1 MICVK
6 ELNVADSNIDKYLCG
21 AADIE
26 KICFKDPWSGAD
38 IKTML
43 DNAFCKGYVICDAE
57 NSKKEIVAFCIYSHV
72 LDEAELFR
80 IAVIPEARRNGLG
93 KILLE
98 KMLEDWNRLRISRA
112 FLEVRSSNTAA
123 RALYEKYGFKPL
135 GVRKKY
141 YNNAEDAV
149 VYIRN
154 KVEE

>member
-1 MICVK
+1 M
-6 ELNVADSNIDKYLCG
+6 
-21 AADIE
+21 
-26 KICFKDPWSGAD
+26 CF
-38 IKTML
+38 
-43 DNAFCKGYVICDAE
+43 
-57 NSKKEIVAFCIYSHV
+57 
-72 LDEAELFR
+72 DEAELFR